1 MHPAAADDAEMPHL
15 VLRRSDLAWLLL
27 LPVYLVIGTFRHE
40 LSHAAVAVA
49 QGATITEFVILP
61 SFVPGGI
68 ALGYV
73 LWDGEVDWLATA
85 APYAVDVATVAVGV
99 LLLRM
104 IRGPHWLPVTC
115 SCWRSWVRSFDSAY
129 GYGRGVVTGW
139 GDIAAVLGELRA
151 PMVHGW
157 FIVAITIYAVVA
169 WRIVRPLAPLPP
181 RQPPGSKLAAR

>member
-1 MHPAAADDAEMPHL
+1 M
-15 VLRRSDLAWLLL
+15 
-27 LPVYLVIGTFRHE
+27 
-40 LSHAAVAVA
+40 
-49 QGATITEFVILP
+49 
-61 SFVPGGI
+61 
-68 ALGYV
+68 

-104 IRGPHWLPVTC
+104 IRGPHWLRVNVFVLAILGPL
-115 SCWRSWVRSFDSAY
+115 FDSAY

-139 GDIAAVLGELRA
+139 GDIAALLGELRA

-157 FIVAITIYAVVA
+157 FIVGITIYAVVA